1 MKNCYNN
8 FISEYVMYNTHNI
21 NRRPT
26 KSTCPELRT
35 FLLMQSDSGVGVG
48 LNLRGFSEKL
58 TISATSCRKL
68 SVSGGIRVFWFSCF
82 CGVFWFPLT
91 RSLLELELLGI
102 VLLCMFSSFMMC
114 FFSMS
119 IRTFSANVRR
129 NTFLH
134 EDCVQFLPMG
144 LIWLGNPKAWARHN
158 VKEYRKNIHSAGTE
172 TLRKRS
178 ITKSLIRDPLSATKK
193 NQKSE

>member
-1 MKNCYNN
+1 MNNCYNN
-8 FISEYVMYNTHNI
+8 FITRYVVHTHKI
-21 NRRPT
+21 NQRPT

-35 FLLMQSDSGVGVG
+35 CLLMQADGGGG

-58 TISATSCRKL
+58 TISATSWRKL

-91 RSLLELELLGI
+91 LSLFELELLGI
-102 VLLCMFSSFMMC
+102 VLFCMFSSFMMC
-114 FFSMS
+114 FFSIW
-119 IRTFSANVRR
+119 IRISSANVRR

-144 LIWLGNPKAWARHN
+144 LISLGNPKAWARHN
-158 VKEYRKNIHSAGTE
+158 VKEYRKNIHNAGTE
-172 TLRKRS
+172 TFRKRS
-178 ITKSLIRDPLSATKK
+178 ITMALIRDPLSATKK